1 MCLNCNVLLREG
13 GKCTGGRCEPAEKSG
28 VSMSR
33 RTCRRDSVFC
43 SGWFSG
49 GILGQNH
56 DSTRLEPVL
65 LRFPKRVITPPVRF
79 RMSDSH
85 LSSDSPPL
93 PSGYPIGRGGR
104 LLLAVW
110 CLFLISGFGLSVYL
124 KPSSRGFGTHEQLGL
139 APCSFQQLVNL
150 PCPSCGM
157 TTSFSHF
164 VRGQWLRSLQASTTA
179 FVLALVCASMVPWCL
194 ASLQKKHLWKV
205 DRPDTALLILMGC
218 LYLVAGVEWVVRLI
232 QS

>member
-1 MCLNCNVLLREG
+1 M
-13 GKCTGGRCEPAEKSG
+13 AS
-28 VSMSR
+28 
-33 RTCRRDSVFC
+33 
-43 SGWFSG
+43 
-49 GILGQNH
+49 
-56 DSTRLEPVL
+56 
-65 LRFPKRVITPPVRF
+65 
-79 RMSDSH
+79 
-85 LSSDSPPL
+85 
-93 PSGYPIGRGGR
+93 
-104 LLLAVW
+104 W
-110 CLFLISGFGLSVYL
+110 CLFLISGFCLAVWL
-124 KPSSRGFGTHEQLGL
+124 NPDSRGFGTHQQLGL
-139 APCSFQQLVNL
+139 PACSFQTSFGV

>member
-1 MCLNCNVLLREG
+1 
-13 GKCTGGRCEPAEKSG
+13 
-28 VSMSR
+28 MSNSPLPS
-33 RTCRRDSVFC
+33 DFSV
-43 SGWFSG
+43 
-49 GILGQNH
+49 
-56 DSTRLEPVL
+56 P
-65 LRFPKRVITPPVRF
+65 
-79 RMSDSH
+79 
-85 LSSDSPPL
+85 

-139 APCSFQQLVNL
+139 APCSFNQFVDL

-179 FVLALVCASMVPWCL
+179 FVLALVCAAMIPWCL
-194 ASLQKKHLWKV
+194 TSIRNKHLWKV
-205 DRPDTALLILMGC
+205 DRPDTALLFLMGC
-218 LYLVAGVEWVVRLI
+218 LYVVAGVEWVVRLI